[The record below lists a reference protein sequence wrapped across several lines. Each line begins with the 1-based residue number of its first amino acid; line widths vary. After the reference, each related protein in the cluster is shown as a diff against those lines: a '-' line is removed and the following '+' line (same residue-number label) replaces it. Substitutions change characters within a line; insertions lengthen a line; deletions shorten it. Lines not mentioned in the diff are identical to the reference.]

1 MRSPMANHLIGAS
14 TSSKGRAMA
23 EREDDE
29 ALSDEL
35 LEESSLALP
44 LSSVSSQNVACAGRR
59 TKGCE
64 RAGSREDCES
74 AASLTEE
81 ATGTGMGPQAKD
93 DAKASTFASV
103 VRVSRNSSH
112 VRGLGRNVVEYVI
125 AESTNSLVSP
135 AVVTLQSAYR

>member
-1 MRSPMANHLIGAS
+1 MRSPMANHLIEAS
-14 TSSKGRAMA
+14 ASSNGRAIA

-29 ALSDEL
+29 ALLDVL
-35 LEESSLALP
+35 LESSLALL
-44 LSSVSSQNVACAGRR
+44 LSSVPSRSVACAGRR
-59 TKGCE
+59 TNDRE
-64 RAGSREDCES
+64 RGGSREDCES

-81 ATGTGMGPQAKD
+81 ATGAGVGPQVKD

-125 AESTNSLVSP
+125 AEATNSLVSP